1 MDIKKFFKSL
11 LFAGEGLVAIFRSEQ
26 NFRIEL
32 VVGFVVII
40 MMFIFPLTIMER
52 IVVGILIVNVL
63 VMEIMNTIL
72 EYLLDLY
79 SKRKNKKFKFLK
91 DAMAGAVLLN
101 VVVAVIAGLVIFG
114 RYFWNRI

>member
-1 MDIKKFFKSL
+1 MDIKKFLKSFK
-11 LFAGEGLVAIFRSEQ
+11 FAGEGLVAIFRSEQ

-32 VVGFVVII
+32 IIGVVVMI
-40 MMFIFPLTIMER
+40 MMFVFPLTITER
-52 IVVGILIVNVL
+52 IIVGILIVNVL

-101 VVVAVIAGLVIFG
+101 VLVAVVVGVVIFG
-114 RYFWNRI
+114 RYFWE

>member
-1 MDIKKFFKSL
+1 MDIEKLLSSFK
-11 LFAGEGLVAIFRSEQ
+11 FAGEGLVAIFRSEQ

-32 VVGFVVII
+32 TVGIVVMII
-40 MMFIFPLTIMER
+40 MFIFPLTVVER
-52 IVVGILIVNVL
+52 VIVGILIVNVL

-101 VVVAVIAGLVIFG
+101 VLVAVVAGLIIFG
-114 RYFWNRI
+114 RYFWE

>member
-1 MDIKKFFKSL
+1 MDIKKFLKSFK
-11 LFAGEGLVAIFRSEQ
+11 FAGEGLVAIFRSEQ

-32 VVGFVVII
+32 IIGVVVMV
-40 MMFIFPLTIMER
+40 MMFVFPLTIVER
-52 IVVGILIVNVL
+52 IIVGILIINVL

-101 VVVAVIAGLVIFG
+101 VLVAVVVGLIIFG
-114 RYFWNRI
+114 KYFWE